1 MFDDY
6 QKVLG
11 SKPATTAEIYDQE
24 DRTFR
29 LLLDLFFIDS
39 TKLSW
44 RLKGCIGQNVFCN
57 LHVILCQTVRQAYSS
72 HVIDWYT
79 LI

>member
-39 TKLSW
+39 TKL
-44 RLKGCIGQNVFCN
+44 
-57 LHVILCQTVRQAYSS
+57 
-72 HVIDWYT
+72 
-79 LI
+79 